1 MLEKVDAIFFEMR
14 PDFPIPVKTTRP
26 EHALIVL
33 TTIVAVLVWTTQ
45 RSGTGGL
52 ALVLICVAVGVL
64 IYQLAIA
71 LSPRAL
77 TAPLIATLLGLSLGV
92 AVQLSYDSF
101 FRPSLRGVD
110 PMLTVLG
117 VIVGLISGY
126 LAWSTLRGRGL

>member
-1 MLEKVDAIFFEMR
+1 MKRHFRFGIG
-14 PDFPIPVKTTRP
+14 
-26 EHALIVL
+26 ALIVL

-45 RSGTGGL
+45 RSGTGAL

-64 IYQLAIA
+64 IYQLTIA

-126 LAWSTLRGRGL
+126 LAWST